1 MTDVPAEL
9 ASLRARVTAVEARL
23 ESEAGLRAMVDMD
36 QAAITTRLD
45 AQQKLLRALARTQSD
60 HTAQLREHGE
70 RLERMDNRLD
80 QMDNRLGQMDNRLGQ
95 MDNRLDRVEGGIG
108 RVEVGVHAILGLLG
122 SAGSPGTSVP

>member
-80 QMDNRLGQMDNRLGQ
+80 QMDNRL
-95 MDNRLDRVEGGIG
+95 DRVEGGIG